1 MLVPI
6 VCLLAV
12 ILLIVLNASRR
23 IDMTSHA
30 ASFFWMLVL
39 PHITAVVYLLR
50 SQPKLLIWAVITL
63 FAYIFLKILI
73 VPNLRREADSKRLF
87 VMDGGRQQIIYCF
100 YAQIIQIILYTVIFI
115 NCGFPKSVIF
125 AADLI
130 VTVLFVWVIGFS
142 GIVRVILTST
152 WLSVL
157 KRIASIVFLQFFGAN
172 LIAMFYLIRT
182 AGLEYEFFTYK
193 EIREDRRRE
202 LSSLCRTKYPI
213 IMVHG
218 LGFRDLRYINYW
230 GRIPKVLKENGATI
244 YHGHQEGWGTIQN
257 NAEELKAT
265 ILRVMEETGAKK
277 VNIIAHS
284 KGGLDARYAISGLK
298 MGKYVASLTTVGTPH
313 HGVKM
318 VDWLV
323 GMPAPLFRFFEKWVN
338 GIFLRYGDKHPDF
351 SAAAHDL
358 TTTSAELFNQSCPD
372 DPQVYYQSYTSV
384 LKNIFSDYILL
395 IPYIFIGITDSWDN
409 DGLVTVESSQWGA
422 FREVIRNRFHRGI
435 SHADIIDMKRENFRG
450 FDVTEKYIEIVSELK
465 DRGY

>member
-12 ILLIVLNASRR
+12 ILLIVLDASRR

-157 KRIASIVFLQFFGAN
+157 KRIASIVFL
-172 LIAMFYLIRT
+172 
-182 AGLEYEFFTYK
+182 
-193 EIREDRRRE
+193 
-202 LSSLCRTKYPI
+202 
-213 IMVHG
+213 
-218 LGFRDLRYINYW
+218 
-230 GRIPKVLKENGATI
+230 
-244 YHGHQEGWGTIQN
+244 
-257 NAEELKAT
+257 
-265 ILRVMEETGAKK
+265 
-277 VNIIAHS
+277 
-284 KGGLDARYAISGLK
+284 
-298 MGKYVASLTTVGTPH
+298 
-313 HGVKM
+313 
-318 VDWLV
+318 
-323 GMPAPLFRFFEKWVN
+323 
-338 GIFLRYGDKHPDF
+338 
-351 SAAAHDL
+351 
-358 TTTSAELFNQSCPD
+358 
-372 DPQVYYQSYTSV
+372 
-384 LKNIFSDYILL
+384 
-395 IPYIFIGITDSWDN
+395 
-409 DGLVTVESSQWGA
+409 
-422 FREVIRNRFHRGI
+422 
-435 SHADIIDMKRENFRG
+435 
-450 FDVTEKYIEIVSELK
+450 
-465 DRGY
+465 